1 VPFGHARVGHC
12 QASNLK
18 WKALPDYHPAGLF
31 PLQHGKSGLPCGGT
45 TMNTLER
52 RQIVRGQVIDMAV
65 AKTAV
70 NKSRRERA
78 DAAKKLRKALA
89 ASRYAKLRVET
100 ISYPRA

>member
-1 VPFGHARVGHC
+1 
-12 QASNLK
+12 
-18 WKALPDYHPAGLF
+18 
-31 PLQHGKSGLPCGGT
+31 
-45 TMNTLER
+45 MNTLER
-52 RQIVRGQVIDMAV
+52 RQIVQGQVIDWSV

-89 ASRYAKLRVET
+89 ASRYAKLRVDT